1 MDLTP
6 VSVPSDLPTNSKVE
20 WMSKNMNKFCVL
32 PWINLHTSPNGY
44 IKLCCSIQYNSYI
57 NNQQEKPFNFGY
69 DPIENIWNS
78 GFMRYVR
85 EMHRANKPF
94 GACEECY
101 AIEKVSSHSPRMGQN
116 DEWLR
121 RKQKDEYT
129 NEIVNDIAREDVEDL
144 SYLPISL
151 ELRLGNLCNLQCVTC
166 YGLSSAPIYDERN
179 ALLNDGTVDGP
190 EHAWLK
196 KMWVNEKNLVDEAD
210 VKNWYETDIF
220 YENFRKIAPKL
231 KRLYTTGG
239 EPTLIKANY
248 KMMQML
254 LDAGNTDCAIEF
266 TSNMAAWN
274 YEFYSRLEKF
284 KNVEIQMSLD
294 GAGSVGEFI
303 RYPSDLNKVK
313 ENIMKAVGM
322 ASTRPNWK
330 VKCYTVLQALNYR
343 HLIDIWEILREA
355 ADTHTKHID
364 WWPITLYSPPQL
376 SLGAISM
383 EQRMKYLKEFKLL
396 AAEFNSKV
404 SYFRIND
411 STMTPCID
419 SIKNPEF
426 NEELHNHLHQYVKV
440 LDKSRK
446 TNGYELFKTELSL

>member
-1 MDLTP
+1 MS
-6 VSVPSDLPTNSKVE
+6 SVPVPADLPKEAKVQ
-20 WMSKNMNKFCVL
+20 WMTKNMNKFCVL
-32 PWINLHTSPNGY
+32 PWLNLHTSPNGY

-57 NNQQEKPFNFGY
+57 LNETDTPFNFGH
-69 DPIENIWNS
+69 DSIETIWNS

-85 EMHRANKPF
+85 ETHRENKGF
-94 GACEECY
+94 SACNECY
-101 AIEKVSSHSPRMGQN
+101 NVEKISGHSPRQGQN

-121 RKQKDEYT
+121 RKEKDAYT
-129 NEIVNDIAREDVEDL
+129 AEVVDDIAREDVLDL
-144 SYLPISL
+144 ERLPLSL

-166 YGLSSAPIYDERN
+166 YGLSSAPIYDERQ
-179 ALLNDGTVDGP
+179 AQLNNGDVDSP
-190 EHAWLK
+190 QLSWLK

-210 VKNWYETDIF
+210 VKNWYETDMF

-266 TSNMAAWN
+266 TSNMANWN

-294 GAGSVGEFI
+294 GAAEIGSYI
-303 RYPSDLNKVK
+303 RYPSDLNRVK
-313 ENIMKAVGM
+313 ENINKSVEM

-330 VKCYTVLQALNYR
+330 VKCYTVLQVLNFR
-343 HLIDIWEILREA
+343 HLLPIWEILREA
-355 ADTHTKHID
+355 ADAHSKHID

-376 SLGAISM
+376 SLGAITM
-383 EQRMKYLKEFKLL
+383 EKRLAWLKEFKLL

-419 SIKNPEF
+419 SIKNPEYS
-426 NEELHNHLHQYVKV
+426 EELNKQLRQYVEV

-446 TNGYELFKTELSL
+446 LNGVELFKEELS

>member
-1 MDLTP
+1 MNSVP
-6 VSVPSDLPTNSKVE
+6 VPSDLPKETKVQ
-20 WMSKNMNKFCVL
+20 WMTKNMNKFCVL
-32 PWINLHTSPNGY
+32 PWINLHTSPDGKV
-44 IKLCCSIQYNSYI
+44 KLCCSIQYSSYVT
-57 NNQQEKPFNFGY
+57 NEVDTPFNFGH
-69 DPIENIWNS
+69 DSIEKIWNS
-78 GFMRYVR
+78 GNMRYTR
-85 EMHRANKPF
+85 EMHRSNSGF
-94 GACEECY
+94 SACEECY
-101 AIEKVSSHSPRMGQN
+101 NIERISGHSPRMGQN

-121 RKQKDEYT
+121 RKEKDSYT
-129 NEIVNDIAREDVEDL
+129 AEIVDDIAREDVLDL
-144 SYLPISL
+144 GHLPISL

-166 YGLSSAPIYDERN
+166 YGLSSAPIYDERK
-179 ALLNDGTVDGP
+179 ALLAMGEVDAP
-190 EHAWLK
+190 HYDWLK
-196 KMWVNEKNLVDEAD
+196 KMWMHEKKMVDDTD
-210 VKNWYETDIF
+210 VKNWYETDTF

-266 TSNMAAWN
+266 TSNMTTWN

-294 GAGSVGEFI
+294 GADDVGSYI
-303 RYPSDLNKVK
+303 RYPSDMNRVK
-313 ENIMKAVGM
+313 ENIMRAVEL

-330 VKCYTVLQALNYR
+330 VKCYTVLQVLNFR
-343 HLIDIWEILREA
+343 HLIPIWEILREA
-355 ADTHTKHID
+355 ADRHSKHID

-376 SLGAISM
+376 SLGAVTM
-383 EQRMKYLKEFKLL
+383 EKRLQWLKEFKLL

-419 SIKNPEF
+419 SIKNPEYS
-426 NEELHNHLHQYVKV
+426 EELNMQLKQYVNV
-440 LDKSRK
+440 LDRSRK
-446 TNGYELFKTELSL
+446 LKGLELFKEELS